1 MNRSGLWALFAVCC
15 LTLTLSAQGGIQQA
29 KIKKVQPDTN
39 TLTLTV
45 NGKDMD
51 YTVLPETMLKGPG
64 GENLTERLKDKRFKE
79 GAAVMFKPAT
89 RGGKAVLLGLRFVPA
104 GKGPGFKKEPPNFDS
119 SRLKPLTELGT
130 GTYQNEQGGLY
141 PGGKNERPAAHEK
154 AGLALAAKVRPL
166 DAEGKPSADGKIV
179 LLSVGMSNTTQVFSA
194 FKRLADPDADRN
206 PRLVIVDGAQGGMT
220 AARIKDPGDN
230 AGGTKFWTEVDRRLT
245 KNGVTRAQVQA
256 AWIKEADAGP
266 TQGFPRYAKTLQ
278 AELAQ
283 VVQAMHERF
292 PNLKLVYLS
301 SRTYAGYATTW
312 LNPEPYAYESGFSV
326 RWLIEQQLRGD
337 PALNYDPAKGAV
349 RAPWLSWGPYLW
361 ANGMTRRADGFSYE
375 KSDFAGDGTHP
386 SKTGQQKVARE
397 LLRFFKA
404 DSTTRPWFLARQR

>member
-1 MNRSGLWALFAVCC
+1 MNRSGLWALLAVCC
-15 LTLTLSAQGGIQQA
+15 LALTLSAQGGIQQA
-29 KIKKVQPDTN
+29 KIKKVQPDTG
-39 TLTLTV
+39 TITLTV
-45 NGKDMD
+45 NGKDTD

-64 GENLTERLKDKRFKE
+64 GENLTDRLKDRHFKE

-104 GKGPGFKKEPPNFDS
+104 GKGPGFKKEPPSFDS
-119 SRLKPLTELGT
+119 SGLKPLTELGT
-130 GTYQNEQGGLY
+130 GEYKGEQGGLY

-154 AGLALAAKVRPL
+154 AGLALAAKVQPL
-166 DAEGKPSADGKIV
+166 DAEGKPSPEGKIV

-194 FKRLADPDADRN
+194 FKRIANADSEKN
-206 PRLVIVDGAQGGMT
+206 PRLVLVDGAQGGMT
-220 AARIKDPGDN
+220 AAKIKDPGDN
-230 AGGTKFWTEVDRRLT
+230 RFGTKYWGVVDRRL
-245 KNGVTRAQVQA
+245 KEGGVTREQVQA
-256 AWIKEADAGP
+256 AWIKQADAGP
-266 TQGFPRYAKTLQ
+266 TQGFPGYARTLQ

-301 SRTYAGYATTW
+301 SRTYAGYATTR
-312 LNPEPYAYESGFSV
+312 LNPEPYAYESGLSV
-326 RWLIEQQLRGD
+326 RWLIEQQLKGD

-361 ANGMTRRADGFSYE
+361 ANGMTKRADGFYYE

-386 SKTGQQKVARE
+386 SRTGQQKVARE
-397 LLRFFKA
+397 LLRFFKT
-404 DSTTRPWFLARQR
+404 DSTTRPWFLAR